1 MKNFKKK
8 KKKNMHNN
16 FVPDILEANRN
27 RFAKTRKF
35 QITVHVTFT
44 KSREYEITILFSIFK
59 ANISFTKMY
68 LYHK

>member
-1 MKNFKKK
+1 
-8 KKKNMHNN
+8 MHNN

-35 QITVHVTFT
+35 QITVHVTFA

-59 ANISFTKMY
+59 ANIIYKSVFI
-68 LYHK
+68 L

>member
-1 MKNFKKK
+1 
-8 KKKNMHNN
+8 MHNN

-35 QITVHVTFT
+35 QITVHVTFA

-59 ANISFTKMY
+59 ANISFTKVY
-68 LYHK
+68 LYCK